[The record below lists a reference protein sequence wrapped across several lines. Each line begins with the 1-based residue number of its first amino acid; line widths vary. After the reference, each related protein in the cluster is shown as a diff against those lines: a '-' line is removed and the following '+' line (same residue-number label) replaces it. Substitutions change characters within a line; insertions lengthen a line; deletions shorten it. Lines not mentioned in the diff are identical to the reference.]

1 VSISSRS
8 NSVLANLIVGR
19 DGSTTRGGS
28 STGLSSPED
37 RKRFHALRARAT
49 CILIGGQTAR
59 TEPYYSTPLPL
70 YVMTRGDLPLA
81 VTDNLHARVIQ
92 SNIIGALTAIASTAD
107 GERILIE
114 SGPAPLQIA
123 LHLKKVDE
131 LYITIANNLDGENRI
146 DLAALTKGYEEVERT
161 DFGDDTFLKLIPKK

>member
-1 VSISSRS
+1 MSTGSI
-8 NSVLANLIVGR
+8 VLANLIVGR

-37 RKRFHALRARAT
+37 RKRFHALRARAS

-59 TEPYYSTPLPL
+59 TEPYYSTPVPL
-70 YVMTRGDLPLA
+70 YVMTHGELPDA
-81 VTDNLHARVIQ
+81 VAANPLARVINA
-92 SNIIGALTAIASTAD
+92 NIIGALSAITATED
-107 GERILIE
+107 GRRILIE
-114 SGPAPLQIA
+114 SGPAPLHIA

-146 DLAALTKGYEEVERT
+146 EVRTLTKGYEVVERV
-161 DFGDDTFLKLIPKK
+161 DIGEDTFLKLIPKK

>member
-1 VSISSRS
+1 MSTV
-8 NSVLANLIVGR
+8 NTVLANLIVGG

-37 RKRFHALRARAT
+37 RKRFHALRARAS

-59 TEPYYSTPLPL
+59 TEPYYSTPIPL
-70 YVMTRGDLPLA
+70 YVMTHGELPLA
-81 VTDNLHARVIQ
+81 VSDNPYAQVIH
-92 SNIIGALTAIASTAD
+92 SNIIGALSALSSTDD
-107 GERILIE
+107 GRSILIE

-131 LYITIANNLDGENRI
+131 LFITIANKLVGENRI
-146 DLAALTKGYEEVERT
+146 DLVTLTKGYEEVERT
-161 DFGDDTFLKLIPKK
+161 DIGDDTFLKLIPMR